1 MFPYLAIN
9 LREEWAMGGGD
20 ARNYGE
26 RDQTVGSFGTSGAD
40 SRKTNP

>member
-9 LREEWAMGGGD
+9 LREEWAMGGGT
-20 ARNYGE
+20 RQNNGE

>member
-9 LREEWAMGGGD
+9 LREEWAMGGD

-26 RDQTVGSFGTSGAD
+26 RDQTDGSFGTSGAD
-40 SRKTNP
+40 STKTNP